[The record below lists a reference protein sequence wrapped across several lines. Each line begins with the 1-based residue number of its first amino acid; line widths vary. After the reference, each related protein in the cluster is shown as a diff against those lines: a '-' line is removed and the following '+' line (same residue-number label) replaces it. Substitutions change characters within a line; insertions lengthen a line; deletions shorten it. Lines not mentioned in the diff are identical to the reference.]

1 MLLNKI
7 TDTVTFLWLLCIMFH
22 MGSSVTLG
30 QLTTSFKKGAIIWKG
45 LFTNLLLVPVA
56 AFGLLLLFRPDPL
69 IAAGFL
75 TAVVFSGAP
84 MGPPFTALSKGDVP
98 LAIGLMIIL
107 AGLTTIIS
115 PAVLKYLLMG
125 FASEKPLEVNYLK
138 IMAVVLLG
146 QLLPLSVGLF
156 LRHRLPAMVQKIA
169 RSVGILNNLLLLGTS
184 CLIILTHHNTLS
196 LFTWR
201 AAVGCIVLFT
211 ACLIIGWIFGGP
223 HQMERKAL
231 AFNTTV
237 RNAPAALV
245 VASAN
250 FADTVAPAAV
260 FTYSLV
266 SIVGTLAAALFV
278 GRQRANP

>member
-1 MLLNKI
+1 MLLNQI
-7 TDTVTFLWLLCIMFH
+7 TDTVTFLWLLCLMFH

-30 QLTTSFKKGAIIWKG
+30 QLTTSFKKGAILWKG
-45 LFTNLLLVPVA
+45 VFTNLLLVPVA

-75 TAVVFSGAP
+75 TGVVFSGAP
-84 MGPPFTALSKGDVP
+84 MGPPFTALAKGDVP

-115 PAVLKYLLMG
+115 PAVLKFLLMG

-138 IMAVVLLG
+138 IMTVVILG

-156 LRHRLPAMVQKIA
+156 LRHRLPAIVQKIT
-169 RSVGILNNLLLLGTS
+169 RPVGILNNLLLLGTS
-184 CLIILTHHNTLS
+184 CLIILTHYNTLS

-201 AAVGCIVLFT
+201 AAVGCVVLFS
-211 ACLIIGWIFGGP
+211 ASLFLGWIMGGA
-223 HQMERKAL
+223 EKAEKKAL
-231 AFNTTV
+231 AFNSTV

-250 FADTVAPAAV
+250 FAGTVAPAAV

-266 SIVGTLAAALFV
+266 SILGTLAVAYFM
-278 GRQRANP
+278 GRHTANS